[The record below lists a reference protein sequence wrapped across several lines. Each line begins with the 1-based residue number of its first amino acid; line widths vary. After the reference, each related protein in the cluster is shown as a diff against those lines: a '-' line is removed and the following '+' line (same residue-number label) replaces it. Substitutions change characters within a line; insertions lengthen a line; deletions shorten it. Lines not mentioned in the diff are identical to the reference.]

1 MTLIS
6 ETNTHAYECGTCH
19 SPAALQSDSSPFSL
33 DSDQWYEC
41 INGHITKN
49 TRGFRTSQ
57 SRR

>member
-6 ETNTHAYECGTCH
+6 ETTTHAYECDTCH

-49 TRGFRTSQ
+49 TRASRAHR